1 MIGLPEVQR
10 LAYRAGVSAR
20 MIERDYVLT
29 WALIGLARHPALG
42 AALALKGG
50 TALKKVYFA
59 DWRYSEDLDFTAQ
72 QIITPEVLLAQLSE
86 IAQAVGDEAGIEL
99 VVASSEPREDGGR
112 LRNVTVYLGYVGP
125 LHRTRRRR
133 EFKLDFTFDEV
144 MVNPPVRR
152 SLLSAYSDEPRPV
165 TPVLAYSLEEI
176 GAEKL
181 RTLLQRTQP
190 RDLYDVWR
198 LLVECG
204 ADLDLSLAV
213 ETFRTKCLHKGLTPE
228 SLAQALAPAQVGKI
242 RRAWASRLE
251 NQMADVP
258 SLEQVMRETR
268 RALRVHLALRRNH
281 ATGYQN

>member
-10 LAYRAGVSAR
+10 LAYRAGISAR

-50 TALKKVYFA
+50 TVLKKVYFA

-72 QIITPEVLLAQLSE
+72 QIITPEILLAQLSE
-86 IAQAVGDEAGIEL
+86 TAQAVRDEAGIEL
-99 VVASSEPREDGGR
+99 AVASSEPRWDGER
-112 LRNVTVYLGYVGP
+112 LRNVTVYLGYIGP

-133 EFKLDFTFDEV
+133 KCKLDFTFDEV
-144 MVNPPVRR
+144 VVNSPVRR
-152 SLLSAYSDEPRPV
+152 PLLTVYSDEPRP
-165 TPVLAYSLEEI
+165 TTSVLVYPLEEI
-176 GAEKL
+176 CAEKL

-198 LLVECG
+198 LLVECA
-204 ADLDLSLAV
+204 ADLDLPLAV
-213 ETFRTKCLHKGLTPE
+213 ETFRAKCLHKGLTPE
-228 SLAQALAPAQVGKI
+228 DLAQVLTSAQVNKI

-251 NQMADVP
+251 GQMVKVP
-258 SLEQVMRETR
+258 PLEQVVRETR
-268 RALRVHLALRRNH
+268 RALRMHLAL
-281 ATGYQN
+281 